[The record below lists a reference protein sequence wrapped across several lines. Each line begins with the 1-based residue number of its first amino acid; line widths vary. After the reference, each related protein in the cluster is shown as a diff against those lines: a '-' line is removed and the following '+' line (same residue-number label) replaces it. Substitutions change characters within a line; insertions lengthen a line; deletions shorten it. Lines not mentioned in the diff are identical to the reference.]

1 MLEKNVFYTVSF
13 PSAVGCLS
21 RMPWSWVPGVSFAR
35 VHEDIPLDLQSRAE
49 SKRVRQREAERERD
63 PHSLRHPCPPRTHTC
78 THARTHPLQCA
89 SRRTSPWNQRKSA
102 PSGCFCAAR
111 KGRRLKPHS
120 FLPGCPEPGLALP
133 WPPVTDR
140 PTWKKHMHQSP
151 GNPAVT
157 LMTRL

>member
-21 RMPWSWVPGVSFAR
+21 MMPWSWVPGVSFAR

-78 THARTHPLQCA
+78 THARIPC
-89 SRRTSPWNQRKSA
+89 S
-102 PSGCFCAAR
+102 
-111 KGRRLKPHS
+111 
-120 FLPGCPEPGLALP
+120 ALP
-133 WPPVTDR
+133 AELPRETSGSQRPVDASVLLEKAGAWSHIHFYQDARSLDWPCPGPPPLTDPR
-140 PTWKKHMHQSP
+140 GKSICTSLLATQ
-151 GNPAVT
+151 
-157 LMTRL
+157 L